1 MQVINTT
8 KEIEQ
13 RYLDSIF
20 VISHSNN
27 TIKTYKMCIN
37 KLRNY
42 LKDNYQCDEIQLVTK
57 VKNNEIDVYELLREY
72 VIFLDKTG
80 IKPSTIRL
88 HISAIK
94 GYFRYFGIRVN
105 SDDCKFIVKIP
116 KQIKTREIPLTR
128 EMILRVLH
136 NSNPKLQTAIL
147 VAVSTG
153 MRIGELVELRV
164 QDVDF
169 GNKPTKVYLRAE
181 ITKTRQYR
189 ETFLTEEATLALK
202 DYLKRFFGWKED
214 SSNEQLNEKHIFGP
228 VIKPKKS
235 GKFCAFSAQ
244 YTLQMALH
252 SLIKT
257 IPELSINNENGR
269 KAIHFHAFRKYFR
282 TTVGNVCG
290 RDYAEALMGHGFYM
304 DTYYQLPEEKQRQ
317 MYLDAEPYLT
327 ISDFEKVEKNFKTLS
342 SKYNN
347 LETKVDDLLQYLRTN
362 SIQVPEH
369 LIQ

>member
-1 MQVINTT
+1 
-8 KEIEQ
+8 
-13 RYLDSIF
+13 
-20 VISHSNN
+20 
-27 TIKTYKMCIN
+27 MCIN
-37 KLRNY
+37 KFRNY

-72 VIFLDKTG
+72 VICLDKIG
-80 IKPSTIRL
+80 IGPSTIRP

-94 GYFRYFGIRVN
+94 GYFRYLGIRVN

-169 GNKPTKVYLRAE
+169 GFKPTKVYIRAE

-214 SSNEQLNEKHIFGP
+214 SSNEHLNEKHIFGP

-244 YTLQMALH
+244 YTLQMALLG
-252 SLIKT
+252 LIKK
-257 IPELSINNENGR
+257 IPELSVNNENGR
-269 KAIHFHAFRKYFR
+269 KAIHFHAFRKFFR

-304 DTYYQLPEEKQRQ
+304 DTYYQLPEDKQRK

-327 ISDFEKVEKNFKTLS
+327 ISDFEAVEKNIKTLS
-342 SKYNN
+342 AKNSQ
-347 LETKVDDLLQYLRTN
+347 LEEKFNDLLQYLKTN
-362 SIQVPEH
+362 KIEVPH
-369 LIQ
+369 F

>member
-1 MQVINTT
+1 MQVISTT

-42 LKDNYQCDEIQLVTK
+42 LKDNHQCDEIHLVTK
-57 VKNNEIDVYELLREY
+57 VKNDEIDVYELLREY
-72 VIFLDKTG
+72 VIYLDKIG
-80 IKPSTIRL
+80 IEPSTTRL
-88 HISAIK
+88 HISVIK
-94 GYFRYFGIRVN
+94 GYFRYLGIRVN

-153 MRIGELVELRV
+153 IRIGELVELRV

-169 GNKPTKVYLRAE
+169 GHKPTKVYLRAE

-214 SSNEQLNEKHIFGP
+214 SSNEHLNEKHIFGP

-235 GKFCAFSAQ
+235 DKFCAFSAQ

-269 KAIHFHAFRKYFR
+269 KAIHFHAFRKFFR
-282 TTVGNVCG
+282 TTVGNACG
-290 RDYAEALMGHGFYM
+290 RDFAEALIGHGFYM
-304 DTYYQLPEEKQRQ
+304 DTYYQLPEDKKKQ

-327 ISDFEKVEKNFKTLS
+327 ISDFKVIEKNLGTLS
-342 SKYNN
+342 AKYSR
-347 LETKVDDLLQYLRTN
+347 LEEKLNGLLHYFEEN
-362 SIQVPEH
+362 SISVPEN
-369 LIQ
+369 LR